1 MNKLHKA
8 NVFQSL
14 PDASQA
20 EQFES
25 LLSRPDCRIER
36 ILSQGQCSAEGFWYD
51 QAEDEWVLLLKGRA
65 RLEFAE
71 PLADGNH
78 LLELAEGD
86 YLLIPAHCRH
96 RVAWTDPDQP
106 TIWLAV
112 FI

>member
-1 MNKLHKA
+1 MNNRHKG
-8 NVFQSL
+8 NIFQWP

-20 EQFES
+20 EQFEM
-25 LLSRPDCRIER
+25 LLSRPHCRIER

-51 QAEDEWVLLLKGRA
+51 QAEDEWVLLLKGQA

-71 PLADGNH
+71 PFADGES

-96 RVAWTDPDQP
+96 RVAWTDPGQP
-106 TIWLAV
+106 TYWLAFFV
-112 FI
+112 